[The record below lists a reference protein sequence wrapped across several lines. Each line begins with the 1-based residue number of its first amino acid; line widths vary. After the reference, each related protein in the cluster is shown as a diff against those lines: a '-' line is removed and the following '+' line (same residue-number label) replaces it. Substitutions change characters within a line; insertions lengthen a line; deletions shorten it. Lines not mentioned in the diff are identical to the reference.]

1 MPDGF
6 SDMLSQVP
14 ASVADQAVSF
24 FKDLFSMDFIM
35 ESFAHAMRTTYTV
48 SIILMIIGALLA
60 LAVSGKI
67 RKKRS

>member
-6 SDMLSQVP
+6 SDMLGQVP
-14 ASVADQAVSF
+14 ASVADQVVSF